1 MYLCN
6 GPFHKR
12 TTSQTGSV
20 HFLKVVVR
28 VAEVLADHYFPDV
41 ISKMERKGLIIVSHL
56 VGFVIHCLIFRGGYY
71 RNVKWPCFRD
81 DLATYEMSS
90 VEKFT
95 MVEMKLSLMMTPRMV
110 LQSVA
115 CSPSNKQMD
124 SKASLTAGGGLPME
138 RTSTRCCFLIDLTAV
153 KGNNHLPISVPNLQY
168 KFSLLSSTQFV
179 YVGFENLVVHHFDFP
194 WFKIL
199 FNAVIS
205 TLYRCW
211 YLTLIYYVVDL
222 TLKSVNKILMYNH
235 PNERY

>member
-12 TTSQTGSV
+12 TTSQTGTV

-28 VAEVLADHYFPDV
+28 VAEVLADHYLADV
-41 ISKMERKGLIIVSHL
+41 ISKMDRKPLMIVSDL
-56 VGFVIHCLIFRGGYY
+56 GKGRGGGGGGAFLFTVFFFQGNYNQ
-71 RNVKWPCFRD
+71 NVKLPCFRD

-95 MVEMKLSLMMTPRMV
+95 MVEIKLSLMMTPRMV

-153 KGNNHLPISVPNLQY
+153 KGNSN
-168 KFSLLSSTQFV
+168 
-179 YVGFENLVVHHFDFP
+179 
-194 WFKIL
+194 
-199 FNAVIS
+199 
-205 TLYRCW
+205 
-211 YLTLIYYVVDL
+211 
-222 TLKSVNKILMYNH
+222 
-235 PNERY
+235 

>member
-12 TTSQTGSV
+12 TTSQTGTV
-20 HFLKVVVR
+20 NFLKVVVR
-28 VAEVLADHYFPDV
+28 VAEVLADHYLADV
-41 ISKMERKGLIIVSHL
+41 ISKMERKRLIIVSDL
-56 VGFVIHCLIFRGGYY
+56 GRGGGGGGAFLFTAFFQGNFYQ
-71 RNVKWPCFRD
+71 NVKLPCCRD

-95 MVEMKLSLMMTPRMV
+95 MVEIKLSLMMTPRMV

-153 KGNNHLPISVPNLQY
+153 KGNSYLTISVPNVKC
-168 KFSLLSSTQFV
+168 KFSLLTSTLFV
-179 YVGFENLVVHHFDFP
+179 YVRFENLVVNHFDFP
-194 WFKIL
+194 WFKTL
-199 FNAVIS
+199 LALVIM
-205 TLYRCW
+205 LYN
-211 YLTLIYYVVDL
+211 YTVVLTFQ
-222 TLKSVNKILMYNH
+222 SVKVG
-235 PNERY
+235 PD

>member
-12 TTSQTGSV
+12 TTGQTGTV

-28 VAEVLADHYFPDV
+28 VAEVLAHHYLADV
-41 ISKMERKGLIIVSHL
+41 ISEMERKRLIIVSDL
-56 VGFVIHCLIFRGGYY
+56 EGFVIDCLFSKGGYY
-71 RNVKWPCFRD
+71 QYVRLPCFRED
-81 DLATYEMSS
+81 SATYEMSS

-153 KGNNHLPISVPNLQY
+153 KKDGNLPVCL
-168 KFSLLSSTQFV
+168 
-179 YVGFENLVVHHFDFP
+179 
-194 WFKIL
+194 
-199 FNAVIS
+199 
-205 TLYRCW
+205 R
-211 YLTLIYYVVDL
+211 
-222 TLKSVNKILMYNH
+222 
-235 PNERY
+235 